1 MWCRYI
7 FIFLILNKSFFCE
20 AQKKYYL
27 QYNMVE
33 KNTAQNLNLE
43 SSFANRIIC
52 SNYISTITYNLKLKG
67 YVTAS
72 IDSIQYATDTAIISL
87 FVGYKYIWE
96 NIDISKN
103 DINVLTQ
110 CGWNNNMQK
119 NENFQPEKIFSIQQK
134 MLDYYQNNGYPFAKI
149 QLDSIVINKDKITAS
164 LITDKGALYKIDS
177 IKLFGT
183 ANIST
188 TFLQKHLNIIN
199 GSLYRKNILDAIPK
213 KIQELPYLQQQ
224 YNYNLTMLSTSS
236 IVNVYLQPRKSSIIN
251 VLLGVIPA
259 PNPNGLA
266 QAQKS
271 KLFLS
276 GDANILLNNAIGTGE
291 TIGLTYQQL
300 SINSRRINLQFK
312 QPYIFK
318 SDYGFDIAFEIY
330 NRDSAYLN
338 LHAQVGSSYNLGDN
352 KTGRLFFELN
362 KTNTFPDTATI
373 KATKK
378 LGDNIDIKQYNL
390 GFEYQLNTTNFQRN
404 PTSGNELIT
413 LLAFGTKKIL
423 INSGIST
430 IKDQSFNYVGLYD
443 TINKSTYQFKL
454 KANAAH
460 YFKIRKQT
468 VLKTA
473 IQAGV
478 LLSQNYFKNEL
489 FQIGGFK
496 ILRGFDEE
504 SQFCNQYAIATAE
517 YRFIIGAE
525 SFLYVFTDGG
535 YTKNEV
541 NKTINHTYFG
551 TGLGLNFATKSGVFN
566 LSFAIGTRNDIPLGF
581 KQAKLHFGYVNVF

>member
-1 MWCRYI
+1 
-7 FIFLILNKSFFCE
+7 
-20 AQKKYYL
+20 
-27 QYNMVE
+27 
-33 KNTAQNLNLE
+33 
-43 SSFANRIIC
+43 
-52 SNYISTITYNLKLKG
+52 
-67 YVTAS
+67 
-72 IDSIQYATDTAIISL
+72 
-87 FVGYKYIWE
+87 
-96 NIDISKN
+96 
-103 DINVLTQ
+103 
-110 CGWNNNMQK
+110 
-119 NENFQPEKIFSIQQK
+119 
-134 MLDYYQNNGYPFAKI
+134 
-149 QLDSIVINKDKITAS
+149 
-164 LITDKGALYKIDS
+164 
-177 IKLFGT
+177 
-183 ANIST
+183 
-188 TFLQKHLNIIN
+188 LQKHLNIKN
-199 GSLYRKNILDAIPK
+199 GSIYKKNILDAIPK

-224 YNYNLTMLSTSS
+224 FNYNLTMLSTSS
-236 IVNVYLQPRKSSIIN
+236 IVNVYLQPRKSSIVN

-266 QAQKS
+266 QVQKS

-276 GDANILLNNAIGTGE
+276 GDANILLNNALGTGE

-300 SINSRRINLQFK
+300 SISSRRINLQFK

-318 SDYGFDIAFEIY
+318 SNYGFDIAFEIY
-330 NRDSAYLN
+330 KRDSAYLN
-338 LHAQVGSSYNLGDN
+338 IHAQMGSTYNLGDN
-352 KTGRLFFELN
+352 KTGRLFFEIN

-390 GFEYQLNTTNFQRN
+390 GFEYQLNTTNFRRN
-404 PTSGNELIT
+404 PTSGNELNA

-443 TINKSTYQFKL
+443 TIKKSTYQFKL
-454 KANAAH
+454 KAIAAH
-460 YFKIRKQT
+460 YFKIKKQT
-468 VLKTA
+468 VLKTS

-496 ILRGFDEE
+496 VLRGFDEE

-517 YRFIIGAE
+517 YRFIIGTE
-525 SFLYVFTDGG
+525 SFFYVFTDGG

-551 TGLGLNFATKSGVFN
+551 TGVGLNFATKSGVFN
-566 LSFAIGTRNDIPLGF
+566 LSFAVGTRDDIPLGF